1 MERGRYRMNATI
13 DLRLYA
19 TLADHMPDNSSQFP
33 ITDGMTVGQLVE
45 ALPIAATDAKLVFV
59 DGKRAQPD
67 TPLHGGERIG
77 IFPPV
82 GGG

>member
-1 MERGRYRMNATI
+1 MNVTI

-19 TLADHMPDNSSQFP
+19 TLAALMPDNASRFP
-33 ITDGMTVGQLVE
+33 ITEGMTVGQLVE
-45 ALPIAATDAKLVFV
+45 VLPIAVTDAKLVFV

>member
-1 MERGRYRMNATI
+1 MYQMRTTI

-19 TLADHMPDNSSQFP
+19 TLADRMPDNASRFP

-45 ALPIAATDAKLVFV
+45 VLPITATDAKLVFV

>member
-1 MERGRYRMNATI
+1 MYRMSATI

-19 TLADHMPDNSSQFP
+19 TLADRMPDNASQFP

-45 ALPIAATDAKLVFV
+45 VLPITAADAKLVFV

>member
-1 MERGRYRMNATI
+1 V
-13 DLRLYA
+13 L
-19 TLADHMPDNSSQFP
+19 P
-33 ITDGMTVGQLVE
+33 IT
-45 ALPIAATDAKLVFV
+45 ATDAKLVFV